1 MRILGVI
8 ALAAAAEAAGM
19 GMGSNLNLRGG
30 GKHFPKMPDS
40 IRPGVLYGQEVRD
53 LLNHAKE
60 NGYAIP
66 AVNCVTSSSVN
77 TVLEAAKKFNSPVM
91 IQFSNGGAQFYAGKT
106 IDSPKDTLKGCVLG
120 SIAVSCTLPAITHA
134 FSCVGKL
141 SVVGLHRLGE
151 AWVSLR
157 LALRPGV
164 D

>member
-120 SIAVSCTLPAITHA
+120 SIAVSCTLPAIPP
-134 FSCVGKL
+134 
-141 SVVGLHRLGE
+141 
-151 AWVSLR
+151 
-157 LALRPGV
+157 RPARNRQQPFQR
-164 D
+164 